1 VTHKQNVPVF
11 ILAGGLGTRISEETE
26 LKPKPMVEVGQ
37 IPLLVHL
44 MRWYYAHGF
53 HDFVICG
60 GYKAWEIK
68 SYFLNYE
75 FRMNHL
81 VVDHRDPANP
91 SPPGTFGTNAAQ
103 ERWRVRVIDTGLD
116 CMTGGRVARALDEID
131 AGGAIEDFAL
141 TYGDGLS
148 DVDLDAEFAF
158 HKRHG
163 RLGTILGVQMLARF
177 GELGYGADGVV
188 SSFLEKPESKQ
199 GLINGGFFFFRR
211 DFRRYLDAGP
221 DCVLEL
227 APLAK
232 LVADNQLMLYPHR
245 GFWQPMDTLRDRTL
259 LQRLWDS
266 GRAPWKVEPAT

>member
-1 VTHKQNVPVF
+1 MNRGAAIGRTADRDF
-11 ILAGGLGTRISEETE
+11 LAFADSVSKLEGGVYLSVGSAVMS
-26 LKPKPMVEVGQ
+26 PMIFE
-37 IPLLVHL
+37 
-44 MRWYYAHGF
+44 
-53 HDFVICG
+53 
-60 GYKAWEIK
+60 KAL
-68 SYFLNYE
+68 SMS
-75 FRMNHL
+75 R
-81 VVDHRDPANP
+81 
-91 SPPGTFGTNAAQ
+91 NAAH
-103 ERWRVRVIDTGLD
+103 
-116 CMTGGRVARALDEID
+116 AR
-131 AGGAIEDFAL
+131 GGAIEDFAL

-259 LQRLWDS
+259 LQGLWDS